1 MKQKQAWTKSGWRSL
16 LHKGYPKCV
25 VRFASSGATLKLLC
39 SHREFN
45 ANEQSEGRDPN
56 ETLASL
62 LKHAKQVWK
71 ELGD

>member
-1 MKQKQAWTKSGWRSL
+1 MKQKQAWTKCGWRSL
-16 LHKGYPKCV
+16 LHRSYPRCV

-39 SHREFN
+39 NEREFN
-45 ANEQSEGRDPN
+45 AKEVSEGRIPAATR
-56 ETLASL
+56 EAL